1 MRRKKREKETGAE
14 AKRKEGDPIPH
25 LKEGQRKVL
34 IIIMIVKETRIT
46 LKEKADQDQSQIK
59 NPHNEIVLNQVI
71 MVLTKEKE
79 NKRILLIIT
88 RSQ

>member
-59 NPHNEIVLNQVI
+59 NPHKEIV
-71 MVLTKEKE
+71 
-79 NKRILLIIT
+79 
-88 RSQ
+88 